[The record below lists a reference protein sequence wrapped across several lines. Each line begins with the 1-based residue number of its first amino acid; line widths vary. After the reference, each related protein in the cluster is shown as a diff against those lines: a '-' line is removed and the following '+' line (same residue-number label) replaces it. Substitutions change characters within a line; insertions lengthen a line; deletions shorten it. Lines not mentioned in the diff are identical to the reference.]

1 MLIGDKKYWS
11 VCNVS
16 EVWWVKRWVVWAGI
30 YTGNENAKEGP

>member
-16 EVWWVKRWVVWAGI
+16 EVWAGI